1 MMVMM
6 MSMRMRMTLM
16 MTMRTIDLAGL
27 LLDAAVRGVGPTVL
41 NKTVWVGCGVLPV
54 WGGRGAERVLGV
66 RGAVE
71 GGVRLEH

>member
-1 MMVMM
+1 
-6 MSMRMRMTLM
+6 MTLM
-16 MTMRTIDLAGL
+16 MTMRTIDLRSLAGL

-41 NKTVWVGCGVLPV
+41 DKTVWVGCGVLPV